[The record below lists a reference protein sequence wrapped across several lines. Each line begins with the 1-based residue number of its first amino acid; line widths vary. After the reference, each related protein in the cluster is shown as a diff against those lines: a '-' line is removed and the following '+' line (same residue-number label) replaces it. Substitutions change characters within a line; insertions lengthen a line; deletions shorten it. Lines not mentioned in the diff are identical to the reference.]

1 MRFELE
7 IAYLDLDLTLGC
19 GQTFRW
25 GRQQDGAWKG
35 VLGNDLVTLRQNGTR
50 IEGEATPGR
59 KDIDERT
66 AVLLRAGDD
75 IPRIQRQLRKDP
87 VLSPGI
93 KRMQGL
99 RIVKLDEWECL
110 VSYILATY
118 ANIPRIMKMV
128 DAVATEFGPRIS
140 PGVHAFPDRNG
151 LARASQAQLSR
162 LGLGYRAK
170 YVREACRDID
180 EGCLDEMM
188 RMAYEDLRAELISLP
203 GVGDKVA
210 DCVSLFGFGRLESFP
225 IDVWMERALLRL
237 YGQKGSY
244 SKLRR
249 FASKRFG
256 PYAGYAQ
263 EYLYHNERTRG
274 RTGTCVFSE
283 QSDDRAI
290 HQH

>member
-7 IAYLDLDLTLGC
+7 IATLDLDLTLGC

-25 GRQQDGAWKG
+25 RRQQDGSWKG
-35 VLGNDLVTLRQNGTR
+35 VLGRDVVVLRKSGAR

-59 KDIDERT
+59 KDIETRT
-66 AVLLRAGDD
+66 ETFLRAGDD
-75 IPRIQRQLRKDP
+75 LRRIQRRLRKDP
-87 VLSPGI
+87 VIAPGI
-93 KRMQGL
+93 QQMRGL

-110 VSYILATY
+110 ISYILATF

-140 PGVHAFPDRNG
+140 PGVHAFPERAV
-151 LARASQAQLSR
+151 LAKASRAELAR

-170 YVREACRDID
+170 YVLEACREMD
-180 EGCLDEMM
+180 EGRLNDMM
-188 RMAYEDLRAELISLP
+188 RMPYEELRSGLIDLP
-203 GVGDKVA
+203 GVGEKVA

-225 IDVWMERALLRL
+225 IDVWIERALSRL

-244 SKLRR
+244 ADLRR
-249 FASKRFG
+249 FASGRFG

-263 EYLYHNERTRG
+263 EYLFHNERTRG
-274 RTGTCVFSE
+274 KTGVCAFS
-283 QSDDRAI
+283 
-290 HQH
+290 